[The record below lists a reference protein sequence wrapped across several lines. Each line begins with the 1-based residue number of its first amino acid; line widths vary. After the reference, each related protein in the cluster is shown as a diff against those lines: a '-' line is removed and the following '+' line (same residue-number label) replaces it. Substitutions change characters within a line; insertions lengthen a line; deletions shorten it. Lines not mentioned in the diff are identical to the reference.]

1 MKRIYSQLYRLFDDC
16 TPLKADCGKACDGA
30 CCTDEGG
37 EGMRLYPGEQVM
49 LKEADFLT
57 LEQSEFMVEGKKVPI
72 AVCKGVC
79 DRMYRPLACR
89 IFPLFPYVK
98 PGSRPVIIMDPRA
111 NAICPIARVMKPSDL
126 EKRFVRRV
134 TLAANLLY
142 CIPKTRKF
150 MKEQSELLD
159 EMCGSYQILS
169 RILSD

>member
-16 TPLKADCGKACDGA
+16 TPLKADCGKSCDGA

-37 EGMRLYPGEQVM
+37 EGMLLYPGEQVM
-49 LKEADFLT
+49 LKDAGFLKV
-57 LEQSEFMVEGKKVPI
+57 EKSEFTVEGKQVPI
-72 AVCKGVC
+72 AVCEGKC
-79 DRMYRPLACR
+79 NRSYRPLACR

-98 PGSRPVIIMDPRA
+98 PGSRPIIIMDPRA

-134 TLAANLLY
+134 ELTAKLLY

-150 MKEQSELLD
+150 MEEQSELLD
-159 EMCGSYQILS
+159 DMCGSAQILS
-169 RILSD
+169 RILSE

>member
-37 EGMRLYPGEQVM
+37 EGMLLYPGEQVM
-49 LKEADFLT
+49 LKKADFLT
-57 LEQSEFMVEGKKVPI
+57 LEQSEFTVEGNKVPI
-72 AVCKGVC
+72 AICKGSC
-79 DRMYRPLACR
+79 NRRFRPLACR

-98 PGSRPVIIMDPRA
+98 PGSRPVVIMDPRA

-126 EKRFVRRV
+126 EQQFVRRV
-134 TLAANLLY
+134 NLTANLLY
-142 CIPKTRKF
+142 LIPKTRKF
-150 MKEQSELLD
+150 MEEQSKLLD
-159 EMCGSYQILS
+159 DMCGSAQILS